1 LFADQIP
8 MLRSAFAARITELV
22 GEPAM
27 SYATCWRMHLAGAA
41 LLCGEGATVAALAER
56 FGYRPRPRPPARSS
70 AFWKHHPVPY
80 SGWRVDR
87 P

>member
-1 LFADQIP
+1 
-8 MLRSAFAARITELV
+8 MLRSAFAARFTELV

-56 FGYRPRPRPPARSS
+56 FDYRPRPRPPARSS
-70 AFWKHHPVPY
+70 AFRKHHPVPY
-80 SGWRVDR
+80 SGRRVDR
-87 P
+87 RLTLARA